1 MISLSLSLLLPEQV
15 GALYV
20 AFLAMMTQAGAPPV
34 LAALSLSFSTNL
46 FGAITHYASAQ
57 GAIYYGAGFID
68 MKTWW
73 RLGFTMAA
81 ITYGIWI
88 IVGVPWWSVIGLLP
102 K

>member
-1 MISLSLSLLLPEQV
+1 MPLQV

-20 AFLAMMTQAGAPPV
+20 AFLAMMTQAGAPAA

-68 MKTWW
+68 LKTWW
-73 RLGFTMAA
+73 RLGFMMSA
-81 ITYGIWI
+81 ILYTIWI
-88 IVGVPWWSVIGLLP
+88 VAGVPWWTAIGLIP